1 MNQDVIYRALRG
13 EASPEELEQV
23 ERWYMEDPEEFQRCA
38 DEAHLQIDMMEL
50 YGEQMRPTSWIVT
63 HWKRVARMALQA
75 AAMLAVGLF
84 IGGYVGRERT
94 YELFSEQINT
104 LQAPNGQRLKLTL
117 PDGTGVQLNSGSVI
131 EYPSV
136 FGKDVRR
143 IRLSGEAMFDVTHN
157 EEQPFVVET
166 FASDIRVLGTRF
178 NVVANENAS
187 DSPRLCSRVVSGSPT
202 NSTRPR
208 KRSY

>member
-75 AAMLAVGLF
+75 AAMLAVGL
-84 IGGYVGRERT
+84 
-94 YELFSEQINT
+94 LSEDMSAGNGPT
-104 LQAPNGQRLKLTL
+104 SCSPNK
-117 PDGTGVQLNSGSVI
+117 P
-131 EYPSV
+131 
-136 FGKDVRR
+136 
-143 IRLSGEAMFDVTHN
+143 TH
-157 EEQPFVVET
+157 
-166 FASDIRVLGTRF
+166 
-178 NVVANENAS
+178 
-187 DSPRLCSRVVSGSPT
+187 C
-202 NSTRPR
+202 RPR
-208 KRSY
+208 TANA